1 MKASLIFLVLLL
13 EFSWG
18 RISGIN
24 SRVRRLAFRKPKPT
38 AFQVTRFLARKA
50 FPYLWLMSV
59 QVNFEVPSL
68 IIPYPPLFSRD
79 LNFAKIFSAHF
90 SSL

>member
-13 EFSWG
+13 EFSLG

-24 SRVRRLAFRKPKPT
+24 NRVRRPAFQKPKQS

-68 IIPYPPLFSRD
+68 IMSLSLTI
-79 LNFAKIFSAHF
+79 
-90 SSL
+90 SS

>member
-18 RISGIN
+18 KISRIK
-24 SRVRRLAFRKPKPT
+24 RQVRQLAIPKPKRT
-38 AFQVTRFLARKA
+38 AFQVTRFLARKVRKA

-68 IIPYPPLFSRD
+68 MMSLSLII
-79 LNFAKIFSAHF
+79 
-90 SSL
+90 SS

>member
-1 MKASLIFLVLLL
+1 MKASLIFLALLL

-18 RISGIN
+18 RISRIN
-24 SRVRRLAFRKPKPT
+24 IRVRRQAFRKPKPN

-68 IIPYPPLFSRD
+68 IMSLSLI
-79 LNFAKIFSAHF
+79 I
-90 SSL
+90 SS

>member
-13 EFSWG
+13 EYSWG
-18 RISGIN
+18 RISGSN
-24 SRVRRLAFRKPKPT
+24 SRVRRQAFQKPKPS

-68 IIPYPPLFSRD
+68 IMSL
-79 LNFAKIFSAHF
+79 
-90 SSL
+90 SSIISS

>member
-24 SRVRRLAFRKPKPT
+24 SRVRRQAFQKPKPT
-38 AFQVTRFLARKA
+38 AFQVTRFLVLKA

-68 IIPYPPLFSRD
+68 IISLS
-79 LNFAKIFSAHF
+79 LII
-90 SSL
+90 SS